1 MKGFAT
7 TASHRALFACSSCSN
22 RTKSLLGSRREAF
35 RLRLFD
41 ALLFLLTVLFD
52 IAAEDPLGKSISICP
67 SVLDLTQNTILGK
80 YLHRWATGWF
90 FASNRKYPIGAN
102 VECQRC
108 LKADAASSGR

>member
-1 MKGFAT
+1 
-7 TASHRALFACSSCSN
+7 
-22 RTKSLLGSRREAF
+22 LLGSRREAF

-52 IAAEDPLGKSISICP
+52 IAAEDPTRQSISICP
-67 SVLDLTQNTILGK
+67 LVPDLTQNTILGK

-108 LKADAASSGR
+108 LTADAASSGR